1 MSIQVILLSDVA
13 SLGKAG
19 ETVSVAPG
27 YARNYLLPK
36 ELAGPVTPATLRRLE
51 KLRKEREE
59 LARLQLAEA
68 KAKGDKLKNAQVTI
82 RAKTTDGVALYGSV
96 KVADI
101 VEALSAQ
108 GIDVDRTQVQLDEDI
123 KAVGQFDVPVKLH
136 AEVTVTIKVWVVEA

>member
-1 MSIQVILLSDVA
+1 MSIEVILLSDVA

-19 ETVSVAPG
+19 ETVRVAPG
-27 YARNYLLPK
+27 YARNYLLPRGF
-36 ELAGPVTPATLRRLE
+36 AGPVTPATIKRLE

-59 LARLQLAEA
+59 LARIQLAEA
-68 KAKGDKLKNAQVTI
+68 KAKADKIKNAQVTI

-101 VEALSAQ
+101 VDALAGQ
-108 GIDVDRTQVQLDEDI
+108 GIDVDRTQVLLEDDI

-136 AEVTVTIKVWVVEA
+136 AEVTVNVKVWVVEA